1 MTAIRQLRAHVRL
14 GDPQSHAGFAEES
27 PAVDMGREV
36 RLQHEGLTAAALVHD
51 DTVIHLTAF
60 EQDE

>member
-1 MTAIRQLRAHVRL
+1 MPAARPPLPRQGEGDRGRGWYAGL
-14 GDPQSHAGFAEES
+14 GRD
-27 PAVDMGREV
+27 V

-51 DTVIHLTAF
+51 DTVVHLTAF